1 MRSIVGI
8 LALSICW
15 CVLFLILGV
24 FSGWVTLNVSSPWM
38 THPAAFLYRH
48 LRLSVVPFGC
58 LFLLYAYLV
67 VKIRRYLRHEK
78 TKITRI
84 TYYDRLLNTTISNFF
99 GVGVIWTAIGME
111 TALMQVLDGV
121 NGGQKAVANLSAWGL
136 LEKLVNGGLL
146 LALST
151 TVFGGV
157 CGYLLRL
164 LKIMLLGENWDR
176 FVLREVGQHGNGDP
190 A

>member
-1 MRSIVGI
+1 MKSILGI
-8 LALSICW
+8 FLLSLCW
-15 CVLFLILGV
+15 CVLFLSLGV
-24 FSGWVTLNVSSPWM
+24 FSGWVTISISAPWLIN
-38 THPAAFLYRH
+38 PAAFLYRH

-58 LFLLYAYLV
+58 LFLLYAYLIA
-67 VKIRRYLRHEK
+67 KICRHLGREE
-78 TKITRI
+78 TKISRL
-84 TYYDRLLNTTISNFF
+84 TYYDRLLNTTISTFF
-99 GVGVIWTAIGME
+99 GVGVIWTAVGME

-121 NGGQKAVANLSAWGL
+121 NEGQEAVAALSAWGL
-136 LEKLVNGGLL
+136 LERLVNGGLL

-164 LKIMLLGENWDR
+164 LKIVLLGDKLDR
-176 FVLREVGQHGNGDP
+176 FVLNEAGEHGNTES

>member
-1 MRSIVGI
+1 MRSIFGI
-8 LALSICW
+8 FLLSLCW
-15 CVLFLILGV
+15 AALFLSLGV
-24 FSGWVTLNVSSPWM
+24 LSGWVTISFSAPWLIN
-38 THPAAFLYRH
+38 PVAFLYRH

-58 LFLLYAYLV
+58 LSLLYIYLIG
-67 VKIRRYLRHEK
+67 KIRRYLGQEE
-78 TKITRI
+78 TRI
-84 TYYDRLLNTTISNFF
+84 SRLTYYDRLLNTTISCFF

-111 TALMQVLDGV
+111 TALMQVLNGV
-121 NGGQKAVANLSAWGL
+121 NQGQEAIASLGAWGL
-136 LEKLVNGGLL
+136 LERLVNGGLL

-164 LKIMLLGENWDR
+164 LKIVLLGKKWDR
-176 FVLREVGQHGNGDP
+176 FILNEAGKHGTTQF